1 MICNVPNCE
10 TDSTGPVKTE
20 SGTELLLCEW
30 HTYELK
36 QNLGWLGK
44 SEEEDIN
51 TMFPPITKPDD
62 LKDDNRG
69 AVSQP

>member
-10 TDSTGPVKTE
+10 KDSTETVKTE

-30 HTYELK
+30 HTYEFR

-44 SEEEDIN
+44 SEEEDIS
-51 TMFPPITKPDD
+51 TIFPPITKPDD
-62 LKDDNRG
+62 LEDNSRG
-69 AVSQP
+69 SISQP